1 MKEQKAHI
9 LVIDDDSEI
18 RLPLA
23 RYLGKNGFAVTSAIN
38 GREMDGELAKTTFD
52 LIVLDILMPGEDG
65 FSICRRLQESTR
77 IPIILLSALVE
88 ETDKIVGL
96 ELGADDYVTKPF
108 IPREL
113 LARIKSVIRRST
125 MLPPRQRKTMG
136 IVQFEGWNFNF
147 SQKEV
152 IGEDGVI
159 VRLSS
164 SEHILLISF
173 IEHAGVTLSRDQLL
187 NLTKGRE
194 AQLFDRSIDIQ
205 ISRLRRKLEQDA
217 KNPRIIVTVWGGGY
231 QFSSTINWSES

>member
-1 MKEQKAHI
+1 
-9 LVIDDDSEI
+9 
-18 RLPLA
+18 
-23 RYLGKNGFAVTSAIN
+23 
-38 GREMDGELAKTTFD
+38 MDGELAKTAFD

-125 MLPPRQRKTMG
+125 MLPPRQRQTMG

-173 IEHAGVTLSRDQLL
+173 IEHAGVTLSRD
-187 NLTKGRE
+187 
-194 AQLFDRSIDIQ
+194 
-205 ISRLRRKLEQDA
+205 
-217 KNPRIIVTVWGGGY
+217 
-231 QFSSTINWSES
+231 